1 MDRRELLKMIVA
13 ATGTAFVGSSAFAYD
28 LTTAT
33 ALNKTGFSALDIALI
48 NEIGEA
54 IIPKTDTPGAKEAD
68 VGSAIAV
75 IVADCYSEDEQKL
88 FKQGLVEVQ
97 KTAQSEYGKKLAQLS
112 ATQRTALLSG
122 LDTLAKQY
130 NLVRQNGD
138 IPHYFTLFKQ
148 LVIFTFFTSKKG
160 ANEALRF
167 VAIPGRYDGD
177 YPYKKGDKAWAT

>member
-1 MDRRELLKMIVA
+1 MDRRDLLKMIMA

-28 LTTAT
+28 LTTST
-33 ALNKTGFSALDIALI
+33 ALNKTGFTTKDIALI
-48 NEIGEA
+48 NEVGEA
-54 IIPKTDTPGAKEAD
+54 IIPKTDTPGAKDAD

-75 IVADCYSEDEQKL
+75 LVADCYSEDEQKL
-88 FKQGLVEVQ
+88 FKQGLVKVQ
-97 KTAQSEYGKKLAQLS
+97 KAAQSEYGKNLEQLS
-112 ATQRTALLSG
+112 APQRTALLSG

-130 NLVRQNGD
+130 NAARQNGD
-138 IPHYFTLFKQ
+138 LPHYFTLFKQ